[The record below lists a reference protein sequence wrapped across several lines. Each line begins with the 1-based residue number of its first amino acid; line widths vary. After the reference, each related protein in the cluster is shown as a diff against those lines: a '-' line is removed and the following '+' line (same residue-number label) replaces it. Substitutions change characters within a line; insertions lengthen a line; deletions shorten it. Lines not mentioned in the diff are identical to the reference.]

1 MSVELMVTRALLEDG
16 FTPVLRKIAGE
27 QDAYARKTAGMNM
40 GGNALI
46 GMGAGLLGI
55 GIKSLQVAGQL
66 DEIRKSMEAVEGAQ
80 KAAFDMSYIDKFAQH
95 SKFTYLELAESG
107 KRLALA
113 GVPVKDYLTDVADLA
128 AASGKPLTQVA
139 KLYDT
144 MLAGH
149 NVSLALS
156 ARGGFSQFYLSP
168 EAIFKAAGKPYI
180 PGKTKL
186 VGSMTPQ
193 EVAAAVHKVL
203 ISTGRAGLNE
213 KLARTTMSGVEGMIT
228 DALTRV
234 GNNVASGSD
243 LNDTVHLLATVADEL
258 NKVADA
264 AAKIPHLGKDI
275 LYGGA
280 GLIAAGGILKAGA
293 AWRDYRSM
301 LLLTKIAGEAERAG
315 EKAKVPIAEAEAGA
329 VGGSAKAYG
338 GLRGM
343 LVKVGTA
350 TLGANAETVGM
361 SRVMLA
367 GIGTIGLYGVAFAGL
382 VYDIKLVVDSFQEL
396 NKASRDADAAMAAV
410 NKARGQGYDLKDN
423 AGKATGYNALPVWK
437 QYGEEFVNGA
447 VNGVVANPWVMKH
460 LGLKRPL
467 IGPIFNTDGGGFD
480 ALTDAHSRALAK
492 KHGMPKN
499 GVRAT
504 MMRDAKAKADA
515 AAQARRD
522 AAKAA
527 AKEAAAAAGDAANK
541 YELSPAL
548 SFKLK
553 QDERRIELLK
563 AMGGHERDLKA
574 ARAQEI
580 ADLNT
585 AAGLL
590 EKQAGLATD
599 IGKKYALM
607 DQAADDRQKAKL
619 MALDKG
625 DKQNA
630 LDKFVAKIFGG
641 GGIGEDDVLK
651 RTGVGRGWFAG
662 RQGGKSP
669 VSPLHAALATLQKRP
684 LVVNVKIGDK
694 TFEQIK
700 AQITDDALAQIVRVG
715 EGSSMTKLFN

>member
-46 GMGAGLLGI
+46 GAGAGLLGI

-66 DEIRKSMEAVEGAQ
+66 DEIKKSMEAVEGAQ

-95 SKFTYLELAESG
+95 SKFTYLDLAESG

-315 EKAKVPIAEAEAGA
+315 EKAKVPVAKAEAGA
-329 VGGSAKAYG
+329 VGGSTKAYG

-343 LVKVGTA
+343 LLKAGTA
-350 TLGANAETVGM
+350 TLGTNAAAASTT
-361 SRVMLA
+361 RILAA
-367 GIGTIGLYGVAFAGL
+367 GIGTLGLYAVGLAGIAYAGYE
-382 VYDIKLVVDSFQEL
+382 VYSMFRESNQ
-396 NKASRDADAAMAAV
+396 AARDFEQSIAAV
-410 NKARGQGYDLKDN
+410 NKAKKQGYDLKQD
-423 AGKATGYNALPVWK
+423 AGQAQGFAALPVWK
-437 QYGEEFVNGA
+437 QVGEQA
-447 VNGVVANPWVMKH
+447 VNTLSGVD
-460 LGLKRPL
+460 
-467 IGPIFNTDGGGFD
+467 IFNTTDSGSS

-492 KHGMPKN
+492 KHGMPEN
-499 GVRAT
+499 GVKAT
-504 MMRDAKAKADA
+504 LIRDAKAKAAA

-541 YELSPAL
+541 YELNPAL

-553 QDERRIELLK
+553 QDERRIEMLK
-563 AMGGHERDLKA
+563 AMGGHEKELKA

-590 EKQAGLATD
+590 EKQAKLASD

-625 DKQNA
+625 DKQSG

-641 GGIGEDDVLK
+641 GGIGEDDILK
-651 RTGVGRGWFAG
+651 RTGVGRSFFAG
-662 RQGGKSP
+662 IKGGKAP
-669 VSPLHAALATLQKRP
+669 VSPLHAALAALAKRP
-684 LVVNVKIGDK
+684 LVLNLHMGDK
-694 TFEQIK
+694 PFSQIK
-700 AQITDDALAQIVRVG
+700 ADIKDDTLSDLARLL
-715 EGSSMTKLFN
+715 EGSSLSKIYR

>member
-66 DEIRKSMEAVEGAQ
+66 DEIKKSMEAVEGAQ

-213 KLARTTMSGVEGMIT
+213 KLARTTMSGVEGMIQ

-234 GNNVASGSD
+234 GNNIASGSD

-280 GLIAAGGILKAGA
+280 GLIAAGGILKGAA

-315 EKAKVPIAEAEAGA
+315 EKAKVPVAEAEAGA
-329 VGGSAKAYG
+329 VGGSTKAYG

-343 LVKVGTA
+343 LLKVGTA

-367 GIGTIGLYGVAFAGL
+367 GIGTIGLYGIAFAGL
-382 VYDIKLVVDSFQEL
+382 VYDIKLVIDSFQEL
-396 NKASRDADAAMAAV
+396 NKASRDAEAAMAAV
-410 NKARGQGYDLKDN
+410 NKARAQGYDLKDN

-437 QYGEEFVNGA
+437 QYGEEL
-447 VNGVVANPWVMKH
+447 VNGVT
-460 LGLKRPL
+460 GLQL
-467 IGPIFNTDGGGFD
+467 FDTTNGGFD
-480 ALTDAHSRALAK
+480 AVTDAHSRALAK

-499 GVRAT
+499 GVKAT
-504 MMRDAKAKADA
+504 MIREAKAKAAA
-515 AAQARRD
+515 AAQARREAAQA
-522 AAKAA
+522 AAKA
-527 AKEAAAAAGDAANK
+527 AAAAAGDSANK
-541 YELSPAL
+541 YELDPAL
-548 SFKLK
+548 SFRLK
-553 QDERRIELLK
+553 QDERHIELLK
-563 AMGGHERDLKA
+563 TMGGHEKELKA

-590 EKQAGLATD
+590 EKQARIATD
-599 IGKKYALM
+599 AKKKYALM
-607 DQAADDRQKAKL
+607 DEAADDRQKAKL

-625 DKQNA
+625 DKQNG
-630 LDKFVAKIFGG
+630 LDKLVAKIFGG
-641 GGIGEDDVLK
+641 GGIGEDDILK
-651 RTGVGRGWFAG
+651 RTGVGRSFFAG
-662 RQGGKSP
+662 MKGGKAP
-669 VSPLHAALATLQKRP
+669 VSPLHAALAALAKRP
-684 LVVNVKIGDK
+684 FVLNLHMGDK
-694 TFEQIK
+694 PFAQIK
-700 AQITDDALAQIVRVG
+700 ADIKDDTLSDLARLL
-715 EGSSMTKLFN
+715 EGSSLSKIYR